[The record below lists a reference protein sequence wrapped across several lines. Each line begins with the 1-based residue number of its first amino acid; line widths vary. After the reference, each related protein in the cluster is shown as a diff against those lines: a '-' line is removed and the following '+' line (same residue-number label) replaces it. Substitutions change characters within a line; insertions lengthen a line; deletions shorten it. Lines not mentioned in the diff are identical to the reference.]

1 MLQKFYAHWVD
12 SYKGIPRVI
21 WYISVVSLVNRCGA
35 FVISF
40 LAIYMTKKL
49 GFPLEQA
56 GYVMTCFGVGALTG
70 AFVGGKLT
78 DKFGYYPVQ
87 FWSLLLN
94 GVVLLLMMLVQHI
107 WIMALAVYAM
117 SFASEVFRPA
127 NSVAMAQHCE
137 PQTRT
142 RSISLYRMALNL
154 GWTLAPALGGMLVA
168 FGWELL
174 FWVDGLTCI
183 AAALTLLWLLPRKSG
198 AVILP
203 QAEGD
208 PEPSKPTGISPYRD
222 RHFLFFA
229 ILTMM
234 GAVAFMQILWT
245 IPLFWEK
252 TYAWSESQI
261 GKMLALNGLL
271 VFFIE
276 MPLVHRLEGR
286 RPALSY
292 VQFGLI
298 LYALSYALCL
308 LPAGMIAALLF
319 TLIIS
324 FGEMF
329 VMPFSSNVVFGRSE
343 GSKQGQYMA
352 LYTMSYSVANI
363 IAPLL
368 GTQVIAAWGYP
379 TLWYLITGLALL
391 TCAGFWQL
399 GKGSHS
405 AGMHH
410 PIPLAVPVGLK
421 VEEHLEPKVGRDDF

>member
-1 MLQKFYAHWVD
+1 MLQKLYAHWLE
-12 SYKGIPRVI
+12 SYRGIPRVI
-21 WYISVVSLVNRCGA
+21 WYISIVSLVNRCGA

-49 GFPLEQA
+49 GYPLEQA

-78 DKFGYYPVQ
+78 DKLGYYPVQ
-87 FWSLLLN
+87 FWSLMLN
-94 GVVLLLMMLVQHI
+94 GIVLLLMMLVRDI
-107 WIMALAVYAM
+107 WIMGLAVYAM
-117 SFASEVFRPA
+117 SFSSEVFRPA

-137 PQTRT
+137 PNTRT
-142 RSISLYRMALNL
+142 RSISLYRMAVNL

-168 FGWELL
+168 FGWDWL

-183 AAALTLLWLLPRKSG
+183 AAALTLLWILPRK
-198 AVILP
+198 P
-203 QAEGD
+203 QQSLAPNSEAED
-208 PEPSKPTGISPYRD
+208 LSKIVSISPYRD
-222 RHFLFFA
+222 RKFLRFVL
-229 ILTMM
+229 LTML

-252 TYAWSESQI
+252 TYGWSEGQI
-261 GKMLALNGLL
+261 GRMLALNGLL

-286 RPALSY
+286 SSNLVY
-292 VQFGLI
+292 VRFGLV
-298 LYALSYALCL
+298 LYAISFALCL
-308 LPAGMIAALLF
+308 LPAGMVAALLF
-319 TLIIS
+319 TLVIS

-329 VMPFSSNVVFGRSE
+329 VMPFSSNLVFGRSE

-363 IAPLL
+363 IAPFL

-379 TLWYLITGLALL
+379 TLWYVITTLALIT
-391 TCAGFWQL
+391 CIGFWLMGDQFRN
-399 GKGSHS
+399 G
-405 AGMHH
+405 
-410 PIPLAVPVGLK
+410 
-421 VEEHLEPKVGRDDF
+421 

>member
-1 MLQKFYAHWVD
+1 MLQKLYAHWLE
-12 SYKGIPRVI
+12 SYRGIPRVI
-21 WYISVVSLVNRCGA
+21 WYISIVSLVNRCGA

-49 GFPLEQA
+49 GYPLEQA

-78 DKFGYYPVQ
+78 DKLGYYPVQ
-87 FWSLLLN
+87 FWSLMLN
-94 GVVLLLMMLVQHI
+94 GIVLLLMMLVRDI
-107 WIMALAVYAM
+107 WIMGLAVYAM
-117 SFASEVFRPA
+117 SFSSEVFRPA

-137 PQTRT
+137 PNTRT
-142 RSISLYRMALNL
+142 RSISLYRMAVNL

-168 FGWELL
+168 FGWDWL

-183 AAALTLLWLLPRKSG
+183 AAALTLLWILPRK
-198 AVILP
+198 P
-203 QAEGD
+203 QQSLAPNSEAED
-208 PEPSKPTGISPYRD
+208 LSKIVSISPYRD
-222 RHFLFFA
+222 RKFLRFVL
-229 ILTMM
+229 LTML

-252 TYAWSESQI
+252 TYGWSEGQI
-261 GKMLALNGLL
+261 GRMLALNGLL

-286 RPALSY
+286 SSNLVY
-292 VQFGLI
+292 VRFGLV
-298 LYALSYALCL
+298 LYAISFALCL
-308 LPAGMIAALLF
+308 LPAGMVAALLF
-319 TLIIS
+319 TLVIS

-329 VMPFSSNVVFGRSE
+329 VMPFSSNLVFGRSE

-363 IAPLL
+363 IAPFL

-379 TLWYLITGLALL
+379 TLWYVITTLALIT
-391 TCAGFWQL
+391 CIGFWLMGDQFRN
-399 GKGSHS
+399 
-405 AGMHH
+405 
-410 PIPLAVPVGLK
+410 V
-421 VEEHLEPKVGRDDF
+421 

>member
-1 MLQKFYAHWVD
+1 MLQRLYTHWLE
-12 SYKGIPRVI
+12 SYRGIPRVI
-21 WYISVVSLVNRCGA
+21 WYISIVSLVNRCGA

-56 GYVMTCFGVGALTG
+56 GYVMTCFGVGVFSG

-87 FWSLLLN
+87 FGSLLLN
-94 GVVLLLMMLVQHI
+94 GIVLLLMMLVRDI
-107 WIMALAVYAM
+107 WIMGIAVYAM
-117 SFASEVFRPA
+117 SFSSEVFRPA

-137 PQTRT
+137 PETRT
-142 RSISLYRMALNL
+142 RSISLYRMAVNL
-154 GWTLAPALGGMLVA
+154 GWTLAPALGGMLVV
-168 FGWELL
+168 FGWEWL

-183 AAALTLLWLLPRKSG
+183 AAAITLIWLLPRKSEQS
-198 AVILP
+198 L
-203 QAEGD
+203 
-208 PEPSKPTGISPYRD
+208 SKNGEKTEIAKTISISPYRD
-222 RHFLFFA
+222 RNFLLFA
-229 ILTMM
+229 LLTML
-234 GAVAFMQILWT
+234 GAVVFMQILWT

-252 TYAWSESQI
+252 TYAWSEGTI

-286 RPALSY
+286 GRALGY
-292 VQFGLI
+292 VRFGLI
-298 LYALSYALCL
+298 LYALSYSVCL
-308 LPAGMIAALLF
+308 LPEGMAAALLF
-319 TLIIS
+319 TVIIS

-329 VMPFSSNVVFGRSE
+329 VMPFSSNFVFGRSE

-368 GTQVIAAWGYP
+368 GTQVIAAWGYH
-379 TLWYLITGLALL
+379 TLWYLVMGLALT
-391 TCAGFWQL
+391 TCAGFWFL
-399 GKGSHS
+399 GNSSKFQVAS
-405 AGMHH
+405 
-410 PIPLAVPVGLK
+410 
-421 VEEHLEPKVGRDDF
+421 

>member
-1 MLQKFYAHWVD
+1 MLQKFYTHWLE
-12 SYKGIPRVI
+12 SYRGIPRVI
-21 WYISVVSLVNRCGA
+21 WYLSIVSLVNRCGA

-49 GFPLEQA
+49 GYPLEQA
-56 GYVMTCFGVGALTG
+56 GYVMMCFGVGALTG

-94 GVVLLLMMLVQHI
+94 GAVLLMMMQVRDI
-107 WIMALAVYAM
+107 WIMGLAVYAM
-117 SFASEVFRPA
+117 SFSSEVFRPA

-137 PQTRT
+137 PETRT
-142 RSISLYRMALNL
+142 RSISLYRMAVNL

-183 AAALTLLWLLPRKSG
+183 AASLTLLWLLPKKTKQSLTHNSEETE
-198 AVILP
+198 VP
-203 QAEGD
+203 KTV
-208 PEPSKPTGISPYRD
+208 SISPYRD
-222 RHFLFFA
+222 HNFLLFVL
-229 ILTMM
+229 LTML
-234 GAVAFMQILWT
+234 GAVVFMQILWT

-252 TYAWSESQI
+252 TYGWSEGQI
-261 GKMLALNGLL
+261 GKMLALNGLM

-286 RPALSY
+286 APALGY
-292 VQFGLI
+292 VRFGLI
-298 LYALSYALCL
+298 LYAISFAVCL
-308 LPAGMIAALLF
+308 LPAGIVAALLF
-319 TLIIS
+319 TLVIS

-329 VMPFSSNVVFGRSE
+329 VMPFSSNYVFGRSE

-363 IAPLL
+363 IAPFL
-368 GTQVIAAWGYP
+368 GTQVITAWGYHV
-379 TLWYLITGLALL
+379 LWYLVAGLALV
-391 TCAGFWQL
+391 TWVGFWFMSNKFQVA
-399 GKGSHS
+399 S
-405 AGMHH
+405 
-410 PIPLAVPVGLK
+410 
-421 VEEHLEPKVGRDDF
+421 